1 MSNSNI
7 YKMTVSHIEAVV
19 KIEKEC
25 FSVPWSE
32 FAIKEE
38 LTNPLAR
45 FFVLEEKGRVVG
57 YIGSHNILGEVYI
70 TNVGVINSAR
80 GKGYGKALVNH
91 LLEEMKSEN
100 AVFVSLEVRVSNETA
115 ISLYKNAGFQEVG
128 YHKGFYQKPKEDAL
142 LMTHF
147 LKEKE

>member
-1 MSNSNI
+1 MSI
-7 YKMTVSHIEAVV
+7 AEIKKMTDSHVGAVWE
-19 KIEKEC
+19 IEKEC

-32 FAIKEE
+32 FALREE

-45 FFVLEEKGRVVG
+45 FFVLEKDGETVG

-70 TNVGVINSAR
+70 TNVGVMKKVR

-91 LLEEMKSEN
+91 LLKEMKNES
-100 AVFVSLEVRVSNETA
+100 ADFVSLEVRVSNEVA

-128 YHKGFYQKPKEDAL
+128 YRKGFYQKPKEDAM
-142 LMTHF
+142 LMTYYF
-147 LKEKE
+147 NKG